1 MTTHKSARQKG
12 KDLENHVADLIRA
25 KGIDP
30 KAVRDGASGAGN
42 REKGDITTS
51 MMILN
56 QNAGI
61 ECKNHKSL
69 AIPEWWRQTKKLE
82 ALGRE
87 PVLVFK
93 IDGELW
99 EDTKCVIYLETL
111 LDLVVAVSGVREVK
125 VKEISDD
132 GARDIRYKAQ
142 RAVQSAKELIKE
154 LENYVVQA

>member
-1 MTTHKSARQKG
+1 MTTKQAARQKG
-12 KDLENHVADLIRA
+12 KDLENYVADLIRA

-61 ECKNHKSL
+61 ECKNHKALS
-69 AIPEWWRQTKKLE
+69 IPEWWRQTKKLE

-99 EDTKCVIYLETL
+99 EETKCVIYLETL
-111 LDLVVAVSGVREVK
+111 MDLVVASNGKRIVEEKAIDTGS
-125 VKEISDD
+125 
-132 GARDIRYKAQ
+132 ARDLKYKTQ
-142 RAVQSAKELIKE
+142 RAVSAMKELIRE
-154 LENYVVQA
+154 LEQYGYE